1 MKTAV
6 MNKLRLRIGIVLH
19 GLFGLMLVL
28 LVGALLLPIHQD
40 LQQRAK
46 SASIAAN
53 IEAARLVFAALQFV
67 RLERGPTRTTLE
79 QAKPASAEFIA
90 ITAALRAK
98 SAAALDALLAKCA
111 ATDCVGAQK
120 ELVSELPRIIA
131 RLNVVRTEADAALR
145 LPLAARRPNIARDFD
160 KASTDLVNRLQLVFN
175 TLDDKV
181 RMFDAQTAEL
191 VEIKQLSWLARDG
204 IGLER
209 NYLSEGINAGK
220 LSPSGQTHI
229 IELHTQA
236 NVTWPI
242 VLALTR
248 RPGVPA
254 DVVNLVTAADHEAFG
269 KYEKMRAGV
278 YQSIL
283 DGRPATVSADDLIK
297 SSNAALDR
305 LADVS
310 NGALA
315 ATQRYVLG
323 KINAANRDLAVHTA
337 LLLVTLFAGL
347 AGMLIVRGRVTRPVH
362 AITEVMRR
370 LADGDSSVAIPGTA
384 RRDELGDMASAVE
397 VFKVNALERQ
407 RLAAE
412 RANAEQQAAIQRKLE
427 MQQVGSRF
435 EVAVARIVQTVSTSV
450 DELEV
455 LAHTVDE
462 TAKTTQQLA
471 GSVAASSKEAS
482 EGALSL
488 STSTEQMTSSAK
500 EISLRAS
507 QATAIATGAVTLAD
521 KTIADFGK
529 LLDGS
534 QQIGAIVELI
544 TGIAEQTNLLALN
557 ASIEAAR
564 AGVAGRGF
572 AVVASEVKALAQQ
585 TSQAT
590 EAVGRQVGAIQALAR
605 DSADSL
611 AEIGQTIGRLSEAS
625 VHIDNAAQEQDVSTQ
640 EIALYANGSRNRAA
654 ELAGNMESLSEKAL
668 ASGSASAQVLSAT
681 QMLAREFNTLR
692 LEVEEF
698 LKDILVA
705 DGRNELSETSP
716 ETVERTSPKYFA
728 VSA

>member
-6 MNKLRLRIGIVLH
+6 MNELRLRIGIVLH

-28 LVGALLLPIHQD
+28 LVAALLLPIHQD
-40 LQQRAK
+40 LQQRSK
-46 SASIAAN
+46 SASTAAN
-53 IEAARLVFAALQFV
+53 IEAARLVFAALQFA

-79 QAKPASAEFIA
+79 QANPASEEFKA

-98 SAAALDALLAKCA
+98 SAVALDALLRQCD
-111 ATDCVGAQK
+111 ATDCVGAQQ
-120 ELVSELPRIIA
+120 ELVSDLPRIIA
-131 RLNVVRTEADAALR
+131 RLNAARAEADAAFR
-145 LPLAARRPNIARDFD
+145 VPLAARRPNIARDFN
-160 KASTDLVNRLQLVFN
+160 KASTDLVDRLQLVFN
-175 TLDDKV
+175 MLDNKV

-191 VEIKQLSWLARDG
+191 VEIKQLGWLARDG

-209 NYLSEGINAGK
+209 NFLSEGIDAGK
-220 LSPSGQTHI
+220 LSSSAQTHI
-229 IELHTQA
+229 TELHTQA

-248 RPGVPA
+248 RPGVPT

-269 KYEKMRAGV
+269 KYEKIRAGV
-278 YQSIL
+278 YQSL
-283 DGRPATVSADDLIK
+283 LNGRQAPISADELIK
-297 SSNAALDR
+297 SSNVALDR

-315 ATQRYVLG
+315 ATQRYVLD
-323 KINAANRDLAVHTA
+323 KINEANRDLAVHTA
-337 LLLVTLFAGL
+337 LLIITLFAGL
-347 AGMLIVRGRVTRPVH
+347 AGMLIVRRRVTHPVH

-384 RRDELGDMASAVE
+384 RRDELGDMATAVE
-397 VFKVNALERQ
+397 VFKVNAHERQ

-412 RANAEQQAAIQRKLE
+412 RVTAEQQATIQRKLE
-427 MQQVGSRF
+427 MQRVGERF

-455 LAHTVDE
+455 LAQTVDE
-462 TAKTTQQLA
+462 TAKATEQLA
-471 GSVAASSKEAS
+471 GSVAAASKEAS
-482 EGALSL
+482 EDALSL
-488 STSTEQMTSSAK
+488 SSSTEQMTSSSK
-500 EISLRAS
+500 EISLQAS
-507 QATAIATGAVTLAD
+507 QATTVAADAVTLAD
-521 KTIADFGK
+521 KTIADFSK

-564 AGVAGRGF
+564 AGAAGRGF

-590 EAVGRQVGAIQALAR
+590 EAVGRQVGAIQTLAR
-605 DSADSL
+605 NSADSL
-611 AEIGQTIGRLSEAS
+611 QEIGQTIGRLSEAS
-625 VHIDNAAQEQDVSTQ
+625 THIDNAAQEQDVSTQ
-640 EIALYANGSRNRAA
+640 EIAQYANGSRNRAA
-654 ELAGNMESLSEKAL
+654 ELAGNMASLSEKAL

-692 LEVEEF
+692 QEMEKF

-705 DGRNELSETSP
+705 DGSESSQARM
-716 ETVERTSPKYFA
+716 EAR
-728 VSA
+728 